1 MRVVKALWCA
11 AAITAFVAPA
21 AHADEWNKKT
31 ILTFSGAVQ
40 VPGATLPAG
49 SYVFKLAD
57 IPGNRHVVQVFD
69 KDEKKI
75 YTTILAIPN
84 DRLDPTD
91 NPVVLFSER
100 ASGSAQAIKVW
111 YYPGDR
117 IGDEF
122 VYPKSQAMKIAKE
135 THQRVLA
142 YNDDSNE
149 AVTNTAGEVP
159 ASMKSARVGYF
170 DENGNWQTE
179 DKTVAVNG
187 KDATSNTADR
197 AAANTSQPGIVARGQ
212 ADQNPPSSNTAQS
225 ATAQS
230 NTARSTTARSNTATP
245 RSTTARNSAAQNNTA
260 QQPTGT
266 SGARAT
272 RRSLPRTASNLALF
286 EILSGLTLACGLM
299 LRSRRT
305 RFAEAR

>member
-1 MRVVKALWCA
+1 MRFVKALCCA
-11 AAITAFVAPA
+11 AALTAALAPA
-21 AHADEWNKKT
+21 ARADEWNKKT
-31 ILTFSGAVQ
+31 ILTFSGPIQ
-40 VPGATLPAG
+40 IPGATLPAG

-122 VYPKSQAMKIAKE
+122 VYPKSQAMRIAKE

-142 YNDDSNE
+142 YNDEGGSS
-149 AVTNTAGEVP
+149 TTAGEIP
-159 ASMKSARVGYF
+159 ESMKTAELGYF
-170 DENGNWQTE
+170 DENGTWQSSNE
-179 DKTVAVNG
+179 KVAVN
-187 KDATSNTADR
+187 NDR
-197 AAANTSQPGIVARGQ
+197 PAAS
-212 ADQNPPSSNTAQS
+212 
-225 ATAQS
+225 
-230 NTARSTTARSNTATP
+230 
-245 RSTTARNSAAQNNTA
+245 
-260 QQPTGT
+260 
-266 SGARAT
+266 
-272 RRSLPRTASNLALF
+272 RTAASQ
-286 EILSGLTLACGLM
+286 T
-299 LRSRRT
+299 T
-305 RFAEAR
+305 T

>member
-1 MRVVKALWCA
+1 MRVVKALCCA
-11 AAITAFVAPA
+11 AAITAFAAPA

-31 ILTFSGAVQ
+31 ILTFSGPVQ

-91 NPVVLFSER
+91 DPVVLFAER
-100 ASGSAQAIKVW
+100 ASGVPQAIKVW

-122 VYPKSQAMKIAKE
+122 VYPKSQAMKIAKA

-142 YNDDSNE
+142 YNDDANE
-149 AVTNTAGEVP
+149 TVTNTAGEVP
-159 ASMKSARVGYF
+159 ASMRSARVGYF

-179 DKTVAVNG
+179 NRTVAVNG
-187 KDATSNTADR
+187 KDTTSNTADR
-197 AAANTSQPGIVARGQ
+197 AAANTAQSTPVARGQ
-212 ADQNPPSSNTAQS
+212 ADQNPPASTTTAQS
-225 ATAQS
+225 T
-230 NTARSTTARSNTATP
+230 TARSTTARSNTTP
-245 RSTTARNSAAQNNTA
+245 RSTTARNNAAQSNTA
-260 QQPTGT
+260 QPTGT
-266 SGARAT
+266 SGARAP
-272 RRSLPRTASNLALF
+272 RRSLPRTASNLTLF
-286 EILSGLTLACGLM
+286 EMLSGLTLAGGLM
-299 LRSRRT
+299 LRSLRT

>member
-1 MRVVKALWCA
+1 MSLSSSCIRSASDSILDIAGASVKGFRPFSRNARSAKQELCARRRAYRPGCAAHMMQLFQAGTNGGGKLMRVVKAFWCA

-69 KDEKKI
+69 KDEHKI
-75 YTTILAIPN
+75 FTTILAIPN

-91 NPVVLFSER
+91 KPVILFSER

-142 YNDDSNE
+142 YNDDTNE
-149 AVTNTAGEVP
+149 TITNTAGEVP

-187 KDATSNTADR
+187 NGATSNRADR
-197 AAANTSQPGIVARGQ
+197 AAANT
-212 ADQNPPSSNTAQS
+212 AQS
-225 ATAQS
+225 
-230 NTARSTTARSNTATP
+230 TT
-245 RSTTARNSAAQNNTA
+245 
-260 QQPTGT
+260 
-266 SGARAT
+266 
-272 RRSLPRTASNLALF
+272 
-286 EILSGLTLACGLM
+286 
-299 LRSRRT
+299 
-305 RFAEAR
+305 

>member
-1 MRVVKALWCA
+1 MRVVKALCCA

-21 AHADEWNKKT
+21 AHADDWNKKT

-84 DRLDPTD
+84 DRLEPTD
-91 NPVVLFSER
+91 KPVVLFSER
-100 ASGSAQAIKVW
+100 ASGTAQAIKVW

-122 VYPKSQAMKIAKE
+122 VYPKSQAMKIAKA

-142 YNDDSNE
+142 YNDDNE
-149 AVTNTAGEVP
+149 TVTNTAGEVP

-170 DENGNWQTE
+170 DENGNWQTQ

-187 KDATSNTADR
+187 NDKPSNTADR
-197 AAANTSQPGIVARGQ
+197 AAATTAQSTPVARGQ
-212 ADQNPPSSNTAQS
+212 ADQNPPASNTAQS
-225 ATAQS
+225 T
-230 NTARSTTARSNTATP
+230 TARSTTARSNTTP
-245 RSTTARNSAAQNNTA
+245 RSTTARNNTA
-260 QQPTGT
+260 QANTAQPTGT
-266 SGARAT
+266 SGARAP

-286 EILSGLTLACGLM
+286 EILSGLTLGGGLA
-299 LRSRRT
+299 LRSLR
-305 RFAEAR
+305 ARLAQVNN